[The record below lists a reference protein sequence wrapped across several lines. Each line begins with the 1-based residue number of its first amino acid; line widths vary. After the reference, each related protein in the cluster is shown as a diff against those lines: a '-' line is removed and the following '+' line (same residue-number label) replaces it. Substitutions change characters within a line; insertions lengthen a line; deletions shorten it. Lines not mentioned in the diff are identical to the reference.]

1 MAFFASLQGLE
12 KVFIRAHLSLSGYKR
27 ATLRGEFENIE
38 ILSYFEDVRV
48 RYLSSLSIDI
58 NNQSESNSVI
68 LASMKIDY
76 YHQVSYPDIFDV
88 GCRIIRIGTK
98 SFDLLSSIFLKDH
111 DKTLVSGLF
120 TIVCFDYVEQK
131 TIVVPNVIKNQLN
144 PIVDKI

>member
-1 MAFFASLQGLE
+1 MNFKNLKLKDYNFTFTVASRWRDMDAIGHINNE
-12 KVFIRAHLSLSGYKR
+12 
-27 ATLRGEFENIE
+27 T

-58 NNQSESNSVI
+58 NSQSESNSVI

-76 YHQVSYPDIFDV
+76 YRQVNYPDIFDV

-98 SFDLLSSIFLKDH
+98 SFDLFSSIFLKDS

-131 TIVVPNVIKNQLN
+131 TIVVHDIIKDQLN
-144 PIVDKI
+144 PLVN

>member
-1 MAFFASLQGLE
+1 MNFKNLKPKDYNFAFTVASRWRDMDAIGHINNE
-12 KVFIRAHLSLSGYKR
+12 
-27 ATLRGEFENIE
+27 T

-48 RYLSSLSIDI
+48 RYLSSLNIDI
-58 NNQSESNSVI
+58 NSQSESNSVI

-98 SFDLLSSIFLKDH
+98 SFDLLSSIFLKDS

-131 TIVVPNVIKNQLN
+131 TIVVPDIIKNQLN
-144 PIVDKI
+144 PLVN

>member
-1 MAFFASLQGLE
+1 MNFKNLKLNDYDFTFTVASRWRDMDAIGHINNE
-12 KVFIRAHLSLSGYKR
+12 
-27 ATLRGEFENIE
+27 T

-58 NNQSESNSVI
+58 NSQSESNSVI

-76 YHQVSYPDIFDV
+76 YRQVSYPDIFDV

-98 SFDLLSSIFLKDH
+98 SFDLLSSIFLKDS

-131 TIVVPNVIKNQLN
+131 TIVVPDIIKNQLN
-144 PIVDKI
+144 PLVN

>member
-1 MAFFASLQGLE
+1 MNFKNLKLNDYDFTFPVASRWRDMDAIGHINNE
-12 KVFIRAHLSLSGYKR
+12 
-27 ATLRGEFENIE
+27 T

-68 LASMKIDY
+68 LASRKIDY

-98 SFDLLSSIFLKDH
+98 SFDLLSSIFLKDY

-131 TIVVPNVIKNQLN
+131 TIVVPDIIKNQLN
-144 PIVDKI
+144 PLVN

>member
-1 MAFFASLQGLE
+1 MNFKNLKLNDYDFTFTVASRWRDMDAIGHINNE
-12 KVFIRAHLSLSGYKR
+12 
-27 ATLRGEFENIE
+27 T

-58 NNQSESNSVI
+58 SSQSESNSVI

-76 YHQVSYPDIFDV
+76 YHQVNYPDIFDV
-88 GCRIIRIGTK
+88 GCRIIKVGTK
-98 SFDLLSSIFLKDH
+98 SFDLLSSIILKNS

-131 TIVVPNVIKNQLN
+131 TIVVPDIIKNQLN
-144 PIVDKI
+144 PLDD

>member
-1 MAFFASLQGLE
+1 MNFKNLKLNDYDFTFPVASRWRDMDAIGHINNE
-12 KVFIRAHLSLSGYKR
+12 
-27 ATLRGEFENIE
+27 T

-48 RYLSSLSIDI
+48 RYLSSLNIDI
-58 NNQSESNSVI
+58 NSQSESNSVI

-98 SFDLLSSIFLKDH
+98 SFDLLSSIFLKDSE
-111 DKTLVSGLF
+111 KTLVSGLF

-131 TIVVPNVIKNQLN
+131 TIVVPDIIKNQLN
-144 PIVDKI
+144 PLDD

>member
-1 MAFFASLQGLE
+1 MNFKNLKLKDYNFTFTVASRWRDMDAIGHINNE
-12 KVFIRAHLSLSGYKR
+12 
-27 ATLRGEFENIE
+27 T

-58 NNQSESNSVI
+58 NSQSESNSVI

-76 YHQVSYPDIFDV
+76 YHQVNYPDIFDV
-88 GCRIIRIGTK
+88 GCRIVRVGTK
-98 SFDLLSSIFLKDH
+98 SFDLLSSIILKNS

-131 TIVVPNVIKNQLN
+131 TIVVPDIIKNQLN
-144 PIVDKI
+144 PLVN

>member
-1 MAFFASLQGLE
+1 MNFKNLQLKDYDFTFTIASRWRDMDAIGHVNNE
-12 KVFIRAHLSLSGYKR
+12 
-27 ATLRGEFENIE
+27 T

-58 NNQSESNSVI
+58 NSKSESNSVI

-76 YHQVSYPDIFDV
+76 YRQVNYPDIFDV
-88 GCRIIRIGTK
+88 GCRIIKVGTK
-98 SFDLLSSIFLKDH
+98 SFDLLSSIFLKDY

-131 TIVVPNVIKNQLN
+131 TIVVPDIIKNQLN
-144 PIVDKI
+144 PLDD

>member
-1 MAFFASLQGLE
+1 MNFKNLKLNDYDFTFTVASRWRDMDAIGHINNE
-12 KVFIRAHLSLSGYKR
+12 
-27 ATLRGEFENIE
+27 T

-58 NNQSESNSVI
+58 NSKSESNSVI

-76 YHQVSYPDIFDV
+76 YRQVNYPDIFDV
-88 GCRIIRIGTK
+88 GCRILRVGTK
-98 SFDLLSSIFLKDH
+98 SFDLLSTIFLKDS

-131 TIVVPNVIKNQLN
+131 TIVVPDIIKNQLN
-144 PIVDKI
+144 PLDD

>member
-1 MAFFASLQGLE
+1 MNFKNLKLNDYDFTFPVASRWRDMDAIGHVNNE
-12 KVFIRAHLSLSGYKR
+12 
-27 ATLRGEFENIE
+27 T

-76 YHQVSYPDIFDV
+76 YHQVNYPDIFDV
-88 GCRIIRIGTK
+88 GCRIIRVGTK
-98 SFDLLSSIFLKDH
+98 SFDLLSSIFLEDS

-131 TIVVPNVIKNQLN
+131 TIVVPDIIKNQLN
-144 PIVDKI
+144 PLVN

>member
-1 MAFFASLQGLE
+1 MNFKNLKLNDYDFTFPVASRWRDMDAIGHINNE
-12 KVFIRAHLSLSGYKR
+12 
-27 ATLRGEFENIE
+27 T

-98 SFDLLSSIFLKDH
+98 SFDLLSSIFLKYSDE
-111 DKTLVSGLF
+111 TLVSGLF

-131 TIVVPNVIKNQLN
+131 TIVVPDIIKNQLN
-144 PIVDKI
+144 PLVD

>member
-1 MAFFASLQGLE
+1 MNFKNLKLNDYDFTFTIASRWRDMDAIGHVNNE
-12 KVFIRAHLSLSGYKR
+12 
-27 ATLRGEFENIE
+27 T

-58 NNQSESNSVI
+58 NSQSESNSVI

-98 SFDLLSSIFLKDH
+98 SFDLLSSIFLKDS
-111 DKTLVSGLF
+111 DKALVLGLF
-120 TIVCFDYVEQK
+120 TIVCFDYLEQK
-131 TIVVPNVIKNQLN
+131 TIVVPEIIKNQLN
-144 PIVDKI
+144 PLDN

>member
-1 MAFFASLQGLE
+1 MNFKNLKLHDYDFTFPVASLWRDMEAIGHINNE
-12 KVFIRAHLSLSGYKR
+12 
-27 ATLRGEFENIE
+27 T

-58 NNQSESNSVI
+58 NSKSESNSVI

-76 YHQVSYPDIFDV
+76 YRQVNYPDIFDV

-98 SFDLLSSIFLKDH
+98 SFDLLSSIFLKDS
-111 DKTLVSGLF
+111 DKTLVSGIF

-131 TIVVPNVIKNQLN
+131 TIVVPDIIKNQLN
-144 PIVDKI
+144 PLDD

>member
-1 MAFFASLQGLE
+1 MNFKNLKLNDYDFTFTVASRWRDMDAIGHVNNE
-12 KVFIRAHLSLSGYKR
+12 
-27 ATLRGEFENIE
+27 T

-98 SFDLLSSIFLKDH
+98 SFDLLSSIFLKDY

-131 TIVVPNVIKNQLN
+131 TIVVPDIIKKQLN
-144 PIVDKI
+144 PLVN

>member
-1 MAFFASLQGLE
+1 MNFKNLKLNDYDFTFPIASRWRDMDAIGHINNE
-12 KVFIRAHLSLSGYKR
+12 
-27 ATLRGEFENIE
+27 T

-98 SFDLLSSIFLKDH
+98 SFDLLSSIFLKDY

-131 TIVVPNVIKNQLN
+131 TIVVPDIIKNQLN
-144 PIVDKI
+144 PLVN

>member
-1 MAFFASLQGLE
+1 MNFKNLKLKDYNFTFNVASRWRDMDAIGHINNE
-12 KVFIRAHLSLSGYKR
+12 
-27 ATLRGEFENIE
+27 T

-58 NNQSESNSVI
+58 NSKSESNSVI

-76 YHQVSYPDIFDV
+76 YRQVNYPDIFDV

-98 SFDLLSSIFLKDH
+98 SFDLLSSIFLKDS
-111 DKTLVSGLF
+111 DETLVSGLF

-131 TIVVPNVIKNQLN
+131 TIVVPDIIKNQLN
-144 PIVDKI
+144 PLDD

>member
-1 MAFFASLQGLE
+1 MNFKNLKPKDYNFTFSVASRWRDMDAIGHINNE
-12 KVFIRAHLSLSGYKR
+12 
-27 ATLRGEFENIE
+27 T

-58 NNQSESNSVI
+58 NSQSESNSVI

-76 YHQVSYPDIFDV
+76 YHQVSYPNIFDV

-98 SFDLLSSIFLKDH
+98 SFDLLSSIFLKDY

-131 TIVVPNVIKNQLN
+131 TIVVPDIIKNQLN
-144 PIVDKI
+144 PLVN

>member
-1 MAFFASLQGLE
+1 MNFKNLKLNDYDFTFPVASRWRDMDAIGHINNE
-12 KVFIRAHLSLSGYKR
+12 
-27 ATLRGEFENIE
+27 T

-76 YHQVSYPDIFDV
+76 YHQVNYPDIFDV
-88 GCRIIRIGTK
+88 GCRIIRVGTK
-98 SFDLLSSIFLKDH
+98 SFDLLSSIFLKDS

-120 TIVCFDYVEQK
+120 TIVCFDYVKQK
-131 TIVVPNVIKNQLN
+131 TIVVPDIIKNELN
-144 PIVDKI
+144 LLVD

>member
-1 MAFFASLQGLE
+1 MNFKNLKQKDYNFTFTVASRWRDMDAIGHVNNE
-12 KVFIRAHLSLSGYKR
+12 
-27 ATLRGEFENIE
+27 T

-76 YHQVSYPDIFDV
+76 YHQVNYPDIFDV

-98 SFDLLSSIFLKDH
+98 SFDLLSSILLKDS

-131 TIVVPNVIKNQLN
+131 TIVVPDIIKNQLN
-144 PIVDKI
+144 PLVN

>member
-1 MAFFASLQGLE
+1 MNFKNLKPKDYNFAFTVASRWRDMDAIGHINNE
-12 KVFIRAHLSLSGYKR
+12 
-27 ATLRGEFENIE
+27 T

-58 NNQSESNSVI
+58 NSQSESNSVI

-76 YHQVSYPDIFDV
+76 YHQVNYPDIFDV
-88 GCRIIRIGTK
+88 GCRIIRVGTK
-98 SFDLLSSIFLKDH
+98 SYDLLSSIFLKNS

-131 TIVVPNVIKNQLN
+131 TIVVPDIIKNQLN

>member
-1 MAFFASLQGLE
+1 MNFKNLKLNDYDFTFPVASRWRDMDAIGHINNE
-12 KVFIRAHLSLSGYKR
+12 
-27 ATLRGEFENIE
+27 T

-58 NNQSESNSVI
+58 NSKSESSSVI

-76 YHQVSYPDIFDV
+76 YHQVNYPDIFDV
-88 GCRIIRIGTK
+88 GCRIIRVGTK
-98 SFDLLSSIFLKDH
+98 SFDLLSSIFLKDS

-131 TIVVPNVIKNQLN
+131 TIVVPDIIKNQLN
-144 PIVDKI
+144 PLVN

>member
-1 MAFFASLQGLE
+1 MNFKNLKLKDYNFTFTVASRWRDMDAIGHINNE
-12 KVFIRAHLSLSGYKR
+12 
-27 ATLRGEFENIE
+27 T

-58 NNQSESNSVI
+58 NSKSESNSVI

-76 YHQVSYPDIFDV
+76 YRQVNYPDIFDV

-98 SFDLLSSIFLKDH
+98 SFDLLSSIFLKDS
-111 DKTLVSGLF
+111 DNALVSGVF

-131 TIVVPNVIKNQLN
+131 TIVVPEIIKNQLN
-144 PIVDKI
+144 PMVDKI

>member
-1 MAFFASLQGLE
+1 MNFKNLKSKDYDFTFTVASRWRDMDAIGHINNE
-12 KVFIRAHLSLSGYKR
+12 
-27 ATLRGEFENIE
+27 T

-58 NNQSESNSVI
+58 NSQSESNSVI

-76 YHQVSYPDIFDV
+76 YHQVNYPDIFDV
-88 GCRIIRIGTK
+88 GCRIIKVGTK
-98 SFDLLSSIFLKDH
+98 SFDLLSSICLKDS

-131 TIVVPNVIKNQLN
+131 TIVVPDIIKNQLN
-144 PIVDKI
+144 PLVN

>member
-1 MAFFASLQGLE
+1 MNFKNLKLKDYNFTFTVASRWRDMDAIGHINNE
-12 KVFIRAHLSLSGYKR
+12 
-27 ATLRGEFENIE
+27 T

-58 NNQSESNSVI
+58 NSQSESNSVI

-88 GCRIIRIGTK
+88 GCRIVRVGTK
-98 SFDLLSSIFLKDH
+98 SFDLLSSIILKNS

-131 TIVVPNVIKNQLN
+131 TIVVPDIIKNQFN
-144 PIVDKI
+144 PLDD

>member
-1 MAFFASLQGLE
+1 MNFKNLKPKDYNFAFTVASRWRDMDAIGHINNE
-12 KVFIRAHLSLSGYKR
+12 
-27 ATLRGEFENIE
+27 T

-58 NNQSESNSVI
+58 KSKSESNSVI

-76 YHQVSYPDIFDV
+76 YRQVNYPDIFDV

-98 SFDLLSSIFLKDH
+98 SFDLLSSIFLKDS

-131 TIVVPNVIKNQLN
+131 TIVVPDIIKNQLN
-144 PIVDKI
+144 PLVN

>member
-1 MAFFASLQGLE
+1 M
-12 KVFIRAHLSLSGYKR
+12 
-27 ATLRGEFENIE
+27 
-38 ILSYFEDVRV
+38 
-48 RYLSSLSIDI
+48 SIDI

-76 YHQVSYPDIFDV
+76 YRQVNYPDIFDV

-98 SFDLLSSIFLKDH
+98 SFDLLSSIFLKDS

-131 TIVVPNVIKNQLN
+131 TIVVPDIIKNQLN
-144 PIVDKI
+144 PMLDKI

>member
-1 MAFFASLQGLE
+1 MNFKNLKLNDYDFTFPVASRWRDMDAIGHINNE
-12 KVFIRAHLSLSGYKR
+12 
-27 ATLRGEFENIE
+27 T

-98 SFDLLSSIFLKDH
+98 SFDLLSSIFLKDY

-131 TIVVPNVIKNQLN
+131 TIVVPDIIKKQLN
-144 PIVDKI
+144 PLVN

>member
-1 MAFFASLQGLE
+1 MNFKKLKLNDYDFTFPVASRWRDMDAIGHINNE
-12 KVFIRAHLSLSGYKR
+12 
-27 ATLRGEFENIE
+27 T

-58 NNQSESNSVI
+58 NSQRESNSVI

-76 YHQVSYPDIFDV
+76 YRQVSYPDIFDV

-98 SFDLLSSIFLKDH
+98 SFDLLSSIFLKDY

-131 TIVVPNVIKNQLN
+131 TIVVPDIIKNQLN
-144 PIVDKI
+144 PLVD

>member
-1 MAFFASLQGLE
+1 MNFKNLKLKDYNFTFTVASRWRDMDAIGHINNE
-12 KVFIRAHLSLSGYKR
+12 
-27 ATLRGEFENIE
+27 T

-58 NNQSESNSVI
+58 NSKSESNSVI

-76 YHQVSYPDIFDV
+76 YRQVNYPDIFDV

-98 SFDLLSSIFLKDH
+98 SFDLLSSIFLKDS
-111 DKTLVSGLF
+111 DETLVSGLF

-131 TIVVPNVIKNQLN
+131 TIVVHDIIKDQLN
-144 PIVDKI
+144 PLVN